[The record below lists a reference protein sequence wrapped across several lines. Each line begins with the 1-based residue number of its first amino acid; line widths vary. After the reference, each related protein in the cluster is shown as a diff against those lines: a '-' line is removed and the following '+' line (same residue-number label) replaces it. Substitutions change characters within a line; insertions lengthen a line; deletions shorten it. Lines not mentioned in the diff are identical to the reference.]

1 MSLIDFVGLLLL
13 WALTI
18 SFIGSLTYRDFRN
31 IRFNF
36 HIYFSFVYLLTFLL
50 GFPFTFALVFG
61 FGATVAPVHA
71 ILQSFVAVNCF
82 YAIYYLVYKQQ
93 ICPGRIFRK
102 PGLTLSMN
110 RIETR
115 LMWIMLTSVAF
126 ACVGIFFAHNG
137 FLLFKLG
144 SYRKIFSK
152 EVYGYALKRF
162 FYYFIPAML
171 IVYFQKQTRTAWLG
185 FFVSTTTFGLLTYTI
200 IGGTRANLIVGFAIF
215 LFIGII
221 RRWISLWMFA
231 AAGGLG
237 IVVMYGLALKRYG
250 LNVSGMEAL
259 HSFLYLTRDT
269 FSPWENLA
277 LLLQNYS
284 DIQFQ
289 GLDPILRDFYVFVP
303 TWLWPE
309 RPSLILN
316 TANYFTWEVLN
327 NHSGLATSPTLLGS
341 LLVMGGVWFI
351 PLGAIVVGFI
361 VKGFDWLYSI
371 AEMDRNRYSAAV
383 LYSYCFGAIFNFII
397 LVRDGFDAFVSRMVF
412 FTLVFGLCLGLAKFL
427 YSRRLLIRRLKS
439 SLVDL
444 GAHSRRS

>member
-1 MSLIDFVGLLLL
+1 MSLIDFCGLLLL
-13 WALTI
+13 WILSF

-36 HIYFSFVYLLTFLL
+36 HIYFSFVYLITFLL
-50 GFPFTFALVFG
+50 GFPFSFALVLF
-61 FGATVAPVHA
+61 FGATVPPVHI

-82 YAIYYLVYKQQ
+82 YAIYYLTYKQQ
-93 ICPGRIFRK
+93 ICPGKLFPVPR
-102 PGLTLSMN
+102 LTFSMN
-110 RIETR
+110 RIETQ
-115 LMWIMLTSVAF
+115 LMWIMLASIAF
-126 ACVGIFFAHNG
+126 VCVGIFFAHNG
-137 FLLFKLG
+137 FLLFKLN
-144 SYRKIFSK
+144 SYRQIFSK
-152 EVYGYALKRF
+152 QVYGYALKRF
-162 FYYFIPAML
+162 FYFFIPAML
-171 IVYFQKQTRTAWLG
+171 IVYFQKQTRIAWFV
-185 FFVSTTTFGLLTYTI
+185 FFFSTTTFGLLTYVI
-200 IGGTRANLIVGFAIF
+200 IGGTRANLLIGFAIF

-221 RRWISLWMFA
+221 RGWISLWMFA

-237 IVVMYGLALKRYG
+237 IIVMYGLALKRYG
-250 LNVSGMEAL
+250 LNVSGSEAL

-284 DIQFQ
+284 SIQFQ
-289 GLDPILRDFYVFVP
+289 GLDPILRDFFVFVP
-303 TWLWPE
+303 TWVWPE

-316 TANYFTWEVLN
+316 TANYFTWDILN

-351 PLGAIVVGFI
+351 PLGAIAVGFI

-383 LYSYCFGAIFNFII
+383 LYGYCFGAIFNFII

-412 FTLVFGLCLGLAKFL
+412 FTLVFVLCFGLAKFL
-427 YSRRLLIRRLKS
+427 YSRRLFRRLQS
-439 SLVDL
+439 ALVEL
-444 GAHSRRS
+444 GAHSRRG

>member
-1 MSLIDFVGLLLL
+1 VSLIDFCGLLLL
-13 WALTI
+13 WILSI
-18 SFIGSLTYRDFRN
+18 SFIGSLTYRDFRIN
-31 IRFNF
+31 RFNF

-61 FGATVAPVHA
+61 FGATVAPVHT
-71 ILQSFVAVNCF
+71 ILQSFLAVNCF

-93 ICPGRIFRK
+93 ICPDRIFRK
-102 PGLTLSMN
+102 PGLTFSMN
-110 RIETR
+110 RIETQ
-115 LMWIMLTSVAF
+115 LMWIMLASVAF
-126 ACVGIFFAHNG
+126 VCLGIFFAHNG
-137 FLLFKLG
+137 FLLFKLD

-162 FYYFIPAML
+162 FYFFIPAML

-185 FFVSTTTFGLLTYTI
+185 FLFSTTTFGLLTYVI

-221 RRWISLWMFA
+221 RGWISLRIFA

-237 IVVMYGLALKRYG
+237 IVVMYGLALRRYG
-250 LNVSGMEAL
+250 LNVSGSEAL

-284 DIQFQ
+284 AIQFQ
-289 GLDPILRDFYVFVP
+289 GLDPILRDFYVFIP

-316 TANYFTWEVLN
+316 TANYFTWNILN
-327 NHSGLATSPTLLGS
+327 SYSGLATSPTLLGS

-351 PLGAIVVGFI
+351 PLGAIAVGFI
-361 VKGFDWLYSI
+361 VKGFDWLYSS

-412 FTLVFGLCLGLAKFL
+412 FTLVFGLCFGLAKFL
-427 YSRRLLIRRLKS
+427 YIKRLFIRRIKS
-439 SLVDL
+439 SLVAL
-444 GAHSRRS
+444 GAHLRRG